1 MSRSQIRPETIA
13 RKLEGEWRQLC
24 QSHLPIRPASS
35 MWWYNRKG
43 NRADPR
49 QGWKLHVS
57 ATILS
62 ACAIFRSIVPCL
74 LRHQVMFKAPR
85 SLKELQQLN
94 AGVFYGFDQVGKFV
108 TVYPPSTG
116 SAVELAEEL
125 DRLTAHQPAP
135 VIPYDEPLRPG
146 SCVYYRYGQFKFDQQ
161 KNGETKSGLTIV
173 RPDGRLVPD
182 RREPGAAVPPW
193 LADPFQPKAPAPAS
207 ARLTPLETSFGNFEA
222 LVQRGRGGLYR
233 ALDFST
239 TPAKTCIIK
248 EGRRHGETDWLGRD
262 GFDRIKREMEFLKKV
277 SPLVKAVPR
286 VSRTFRANHGFYLVM
301 EHIPGKSLQA
311 VITSRERIS
320 PRRMVRYCSHMAR
333 VVADLHSAGWVWRDC
348 KPANF
353 LCRPNHELRA
363 VDFESACR
371 MNAPDSLWIETPGY
385 FVPGRTAANPEA
397 DDLYALGA
405 SIAQLVL
412 RTAQPP
418 APPVFFKSQIPQASL
433 PPEFA
438 KVTRSLLDLEPG
450 RRPSAHAVAL
460 IMERICE

>member
-1 MSRSQIRPETIA
+1 MSLTQSPPETIA

-24 QSHLPIRPASS
+24 QSHLPIRPAGS

-43 NRADPR
+43 NRADPC

-62 ACAIFRSIVPCL
+62 ACAIFRSIFPCL
-74 LRHQVMFKAPR
+74 LRHRVMFKAPR
-85 SLKELQQLN
+85 SLKDLQQLN
-94 AGVFYGFDQVGKFV
+94 AGVFYGFHQVGKFV
-108 TVYPPSTG
+108 TIYPPSTG
-116 SAVELAEEL
+116 AAVELAEEL

-146 SCVYYRYGQFKFDQQ
+146 SCVYYRYGQFQFAQ
-161 KNGETKSGLTIV
+161 KRNGGTKSTLTIV

-182 RREPGAAVPPW
+182 RREPGAAVPRW
-193 LADPFQPKAPAPAS
+193 LADPFQRKAPAPAP
-207 ARLTPLETSFGNFEA
+207 AKLTKLETSFGDFEA

-239 TPAKTCIIK
+239 MPAKTCIIK

-277 SPLVKAVPR
+277 SPLVHAAPR
-286 VSRTFRANHGFYLVM
+286 VIRTFRANHGYYLVM

-320 PRRMVRYCSHMAR
+320 ARRTLRYCLQMAR
-333 VVADLHSAGWVWRDC
+333 ILADLHSAGWAWRDC

-353 LCRPNHELRA
+353 LCRPNHELLA

-371 MNAPDSLWIETPGY
+371 MNQPDSLWIETPGY
-385 FVPGRTAANPEA
+385 FAPRRTVANPEA

-418 APPVFFKSQIPQASL
+418 APGVFLKSKTSQPGL
-433 PPEFA
+433 PTTFVQ
-438 KVTRSLLDLEPG
+438 VTKSLLELEPC
-450 RRPSAHAVAL
+450 RRPGARVVAL
-460 IMERICE
+460 MLERICE